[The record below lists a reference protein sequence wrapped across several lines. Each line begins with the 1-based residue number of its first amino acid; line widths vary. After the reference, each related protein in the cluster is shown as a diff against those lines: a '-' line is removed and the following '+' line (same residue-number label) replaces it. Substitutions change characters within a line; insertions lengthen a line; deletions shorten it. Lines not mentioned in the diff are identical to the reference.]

1 MDQYLKKNFYSTTE
15 LMKDLSLFQKYVL
28 PMMKKKTLESHFNR
42 LTDPNGMGGLIKCI
56 YISKNQLDL
65 NYFNE

>member
-1 MDQYLKKNFYSTTE
+1 MDQYLKKFLFYNGINERFIT
-15 LMKDLSLFQKYVL
+15 LSKICTSDDE
-28 PMMKKKTLESHFNR
+28 KIKLESDFKR